1 MQGLSLGH
9 GAVDLELTCDS
20 IPLGCTFGQSD
31 EFPRNL
37 PAQSLEEYA
46 KEFYAVEAPGDVYTR

>member
-1 MQGLSLGH
+1 MSLGH

-20 IPLGCTFGQSD
+20 IPLGYTFGQDD

-46 KEFYAVEAPGDVYTR
+46 MKFYAMEEPGDVYTR